1 MKKAIKIS
9 AIILLIIITPIV
21 LMYLLMFLV
30 GFFLF
35 QTKEYNIKT
44 EYGDSFVI
52 YGGGFIGEY
61 HISEENNKS
70 TILAT
75 AEMYYKKSDFQ
86 PICDTDS
93 FRAYSFINKH
103 DEIYIMKIKKYDEF
117 FIIDRDDEK
126 YNKHIFESI
135 IKTELLSDIE
145 LMKVVLPYFNQYYHD
160 ELLDI
165 AHTLNSDNIQ
175 SLNQY
180 GLTQEMID
188 DEETLNQKK
197 QLINS
202 ILDKK

>member
-1 MKKAIKIS
+1 MKKVIKIS

-30 GFFLF
+30 VFFLF
-35 QTKEYNIKT
+35 QEKEYHIKT

-52 YGGGFIGEY
+52 YGGGFVGEY
-61 HISEENNKS
+61 YISEENNKS
-70 TILAT
+70 RIIAT
-75 AEMYYKKSDFQ
+75 AEMYYKKSDLQ
-86 PICDTDS
+86 PICDTNS

-126 YNKHIFESI
+126 YSKHIFESI

-145 LMKVVLPYFNQYYHD
+145 LMKIVLPYFNQYYHD

-165 AHTLNSDNIQ
+165 AQTLNSDNIQ

-188 DEETLNQKK
+188 DEETLNQKN

>member
-1 MKKAIKIS
+1 
-9 AIILLIIITPIV
+9 
-21 LMYLLMFLV
+21 
-30 GFFLF
+30 
-35 QTKEYNIKT
+35 
-44 EYGDSFVI
+44 
-52 YGGGFIGEY
+52 
-61 HISEENNKS
+61 
-70 TILAT
+70 
-75 AEMYYKKSDFQ
+75 
-86 PICDTDS
+86 
-93 FRAYSFINKH
+93 
-103 DEIYIMKIKKYDEF
+103 MKIKKYDKF
-117 FIIDRDDEK
+117 FVIYKDEEK

-165 AHTLNSDNIQ
+165 AQTLNSDNIQ

>member
-93 FRAYSFINKH
+93 FRAYGFINKH

-117 FIIDRDDEK
+117 FIIYKDEEK

-165 AHTLNSDNIQ
+165 AQTLNSDNIQ

>member
-21 LMYLLMFLV
+21 LMFLV
-30 GFFLF
+30 VFFLF
-35 QTKEYNIKT
+35 QAKEYHIKT
-44 EYGDSFVI
+44 EYGDSFII

-70 TILAT
+70 IILAT
-75 AEMYYKKSDFQ
+75 AEMYYKKSDLQ

-103 DEIYIMKIKKYDEF
+103 DEIYIMKIKKYDKF
-117 FIIDRDDEK
+117 FVIYKDEEK

-165 AHTLNSDNIQ
+165 AQTLNSDNIQ

-202 ILDKK
+202 ILEKNKR

>member
-103 DEIYIMKIKKYDEF
+103 DEIYIMKIKKYDKF

-165 AHTLNSDNIQ
+165 AQTLNSDNIR

>member
-103 DEIYIMKIKKYDEF
+103 DEIYIMKIKKYDKF

-145 LMKVVLPYFNQYYHD
+145 LMKVVLPYFNQYYHN

-165 AHTLNSDNIQ
+165 AQTLNSDNIQ

>member
-35 QTKEYNIKT
+35 QAKEYNIKT

-70 TILAT
+70 IILAT
-75 AEMYYKKSDFQ
+75 AEMYYKKSDLQ

-103 DEIYIMKIKKYDEF
+103 DEIYIMKIKKYDKF
-117 FIIDRDDEK
+117 FVIYKDEEK

-145 LMKVVLPYFNQYYHD
+145 LMKVVLPYFNQYYHN

-165 AHTLNSDNIQ
+165 AQTLNSDNIQ

>member
-103 DEIYIMKIKKYDEF
+103 DEIYIMKIKKYDKF

-165 AHTLNSDNIQ
+165 AQTLNSDNIQ

>member
-103 DEIYIMKIKKYDEF
+103 DEIYIMKIKKYDKF

-165 AHTLNSDNIQ
+165 AQTLNSDNIR

-188 DEETLNQKK
+188 DEETHNQKK

>member
-93 FRAYSFINKH
+93 FRAYGFINKH
-103 DEIYIMKIKKYDEF
+103 DEIYIMKIKKYDKF

-160 ELLDI
+160 ELLNI
-165 AHTLNSDNIQ
+165 AQTLNSDNIQ